1 MKETRIGIV
10 EDEIIIADSIRS
22 VLLRMDYQVAE
33 PCINYEEAV
42 KMLQADPPHLLL
54 LDINLGSFSK
64 SGIEVGRYV
73 RENMDLP
80 FIFLTANSD
89 IKTVDLAKTV
99 HPNAFLVKPFVQ
111 DELYAAIEIA
121 MHNFYAHKSQK
132 TPEVPKPNKD
142 FLYIKDGTELH
153 KINFDDILYL
163 ESDHVYVCVYTTT
176 RKYLIRTSLQDYIEQ
191 LDKDLFLRIH
201 RSYVV
206 NLSKIEKVLGSQLK
220 IKEWFLPVSKT
231 HKDDLHSRL

>member
-22 VLLRMDYQVAE
+22 VLLRMNYRVGE
-33 PCINYEEAV
+33 PCISYDEAI
-42 KMLQADPPHLLL
+42 KMLQAEPPHLLL
-54 LDINLGSFSK
+54 LDINLGHTSK

-89 IKTVDLAKTV
+89 MKTVEQAKTV
-99 HPNAFLVKPFVQ
+99 NPNAFLVKPFAQ
-111 DELYAAIEIA
+111 DELQAAIEIA
-121 MHNFYAHKSQK
+121 MHNFYAHKPPAQ
-132 TPEVPKPNKD
+132 PKPGKD
-142 FLYIKDGTELH
+142 FLFIKDGTELH
-153 KINFDDILYL
+153 KINFSDILFL
-163 ESDHVYVCVYTTT
+163 ESDHVYVSVHTPA
-176 RKYLIRTSLQDYIEQ
+176 RRYLIRTSLQNYVEQ

-206 NLSKIEKVLGSQLK
+206 NLSKIDSVIGSQIK
-220 IKEWFLPVSKT
+220 IGDKTLPVSKSY
-231 HKDDLHSRL
+231 KEELLSRL